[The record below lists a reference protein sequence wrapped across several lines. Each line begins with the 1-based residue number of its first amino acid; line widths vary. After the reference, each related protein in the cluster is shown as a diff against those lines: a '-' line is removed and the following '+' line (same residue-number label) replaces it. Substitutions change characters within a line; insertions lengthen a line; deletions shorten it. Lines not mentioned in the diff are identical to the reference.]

1 MDLKQA
7 LAILADVCSKYRG
20 TLAEH
25 NTLQTALAVVAQEI
39 ELKRNLVPVP
49 PAAPADPIKPE

>member
-7 LAILADVCSKYRG
+7 LAILADVCRQFRG
-20 TLAEH
+20 TLTDHEKI
-25 NTLQTALAVVAQEI
+25 QTALAAVAQEI

-49 PAAPADPIKPE
+49 PAAPADPV